1 MLLTHA
7 HDKQACND
15 LRLRKVAHEMGPM
28 SSRSRV
34 PARLRPTIV
43 SACIVQYSQLNLS
56 CAYSEGSLVFRG
68 PVQNTCC
75 CTRQYLCARHRYGAY
90 CKTHDPLTCI
100 LAVSFS
106 DLGNVVAASI
116 VRFVSVARLMPLQ
129 VLRPAGHTL
138 PIAFPGVSLYPA
150 THYTD
155 YAQP

>member
-1 MLLTHA
+1 
-7 HDKQACND
+7 
-15 LRLRKVAHEMGPM
+15 MGLM
-28 SSRSRV
+28 SSRNRI
-34 PARLRPTIV
+34 PARLQTTIV
-43 SACIVQYSQLNLS
+43 LACIVQYSQLRSTSRVPTLKARS
-56 CAYSEGSLVFRG
+56 SSEVPSRIHAVALASICA
-68 PVQNTCC
+68 
-75 CTRQYLCARHRYGAY
+75 CAIDMERIARPM
-90 CKTHDPLTCI
+90 TPLTCI

-106 DLGNVVAASI
+106 DLGNAAAASI